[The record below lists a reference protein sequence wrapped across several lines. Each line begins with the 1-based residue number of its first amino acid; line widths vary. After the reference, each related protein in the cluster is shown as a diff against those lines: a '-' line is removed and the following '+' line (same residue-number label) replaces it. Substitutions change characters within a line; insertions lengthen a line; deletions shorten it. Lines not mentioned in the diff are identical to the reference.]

1 MVLACE
7 LYCVYHAYSHVY
19 SLHNFT
25 FIRSTRGL
33 YPTPYPWLQ
42 VDDYKVKIGH
52 LQEAVKTHF
61 SALTSLKQQC
71 TALKKEKD
79 DANRLI
85 EEYKLKYSDL
95 ETGMIYECTMQ
106 LLLLETR
113 IHIASIV

>member
-1 MVLACE
+1 M
-7 LYCVYHAYSHVY
+7 
-19 SLHNFT
+19 
-25 FIRSTRGL
+25 
-33 YPTPYPWLQ
+33 
-42 VDDYKVKIGH
+42 DDYKVKIGH

-95 ETGMIYECTMQ
+95 ETGMMYECTDAIIVVRDTYTHCWYCIGYPMTYH
-106 LLLLETR
+106 LLFR
-113 IHIASIV
+113 SIMFKFACYI